1 MGGLKFTSDLSS
13 QAVGTATRDHAFF
26 SEWQHQRG
34 SFVARRPLNST
45 LPDLELVQPATTQL
59 LRPRTAVPASWSTAF
74 VTRSSRVS
82 GLSPGVGR
90 RRGGNVGAVN
100 GREPNGATLALL
112 RRYERSKGYRYQ
124 GRGHYRSGRS
134 VLLSVQKE
142 RGGLRAIFGSL
153 WVGG

>member
-1 MGGLKFTSDLSS
+1 MPSAPGLDLY
-13 QAVGTATRDHAFF
+13 AIRLWPRPVPTK
-26 SEWQHQRG
+26 
-34 SFVARRPLNST
+34 ARMDFKGRL
-45 LPDLELVQPATTQL
+45 DLVQAWDARAQAGTPH
-59 LRPRTAVPASWSTAF
+59 RT
-74 VTRSSRVS
+74 
-82 GLSPGVGR
+82 
-90 RRGGNVGAVN
+90 